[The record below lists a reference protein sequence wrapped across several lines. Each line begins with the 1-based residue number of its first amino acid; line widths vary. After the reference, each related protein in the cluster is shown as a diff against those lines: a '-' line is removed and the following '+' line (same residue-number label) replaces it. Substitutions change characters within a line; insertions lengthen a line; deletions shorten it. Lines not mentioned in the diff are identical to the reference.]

1 MWMRVPWLPGSG
13 RQVAVGVGVLLA
25 GAIVLGISATADG
38 ELAKFTGA
46 FGNTA
51 PLVLLAVLAQL
62 QPVWPSLKA
71 LVWLMFALLLMVGL
85 ALVVAATLMPLDPGG
100 TGKLPPEA
108 GWRVGVAL
116 AVAGVSLAGS
126 LGLLIGGAWAK
137 LAKWLGGSV
146 DPHDFRHAQAMVG
159 LVAASTLAFVPMIAL
174 GGEAPALQMAEID
187 PEFFGR
193 DRTSNGQLL
202 DLVYDLAWTIPLA
215 LLLVG
220 VPLRR
225 TFRQALDRL
234 GVRALGWRG
243 LLVGVLAAGV
253 LWIVG
258 TGLDYVT
265 YTVWGLADW
274 PRTDPELVDRL
285 MGVAMSP
292 VGAVVA
298 AVAAG
303 LGEEVLMRGVLQPRF
318 GWLLPNLAFVA
329 AHAFQYNLDALI
341 GVFVLGAVLAAVRN
355 RWSTSEAIVAHTL
368 YDLVLFL
375 GFSIDLG

>member
-1 MWMRVPWLPGSG
+1 MLAPWLPGSG
-13 RQVAVGVGVLLA
+13 RQVAIGVGILLA
-25 GAIVLGISATADG
+25 GAIVLSISATADG

-46 FGNTA
+46 FANVA

-62 QPVWPSLKA
+62 QPFWPSLKA
-71 LVWLMFALLLMVGL
+71 LTWLVFGLLLMVGL
-85 ALVVAATLMPLDPGG
+85 GLVVAATLMPLDPGG
-100 TGKLPPEA
+100 TGELPLEA

-126 LGLLIGGAWAK
+126 LGLLIDGNWAR
-137 LAKWLGGSV
+137 LAKRLGGSV

-159 LVAASTLAFVPMIAL
+159 LVAASTLAYVPMIAL
-174 GGEAPALQMAEID
+174 GGDAPALQMAEID

-215 LLLVG
+215 MLLVG
-220 VPLRR
+220 VPLLR
-225 TFRQALDRL
+225 TFRLALARL
-234 GVRALGWRG
+234 GVRPLGWRG
-243 LLVGVLAAGV
+243 LLVGVAAAGV
-253 LWIVG
+253 LWVVG
-258 TGLDYVT
+258 TGLDYLT
-265 YTVWGLADW
+265 YTVWNRAGW
-274 PRTDPELVDRL
+274 PTTDPELVDRL
-285 MGVAMSP
+285 MGAALSP

-303 LGEEVLMRGVLQPRF
+303 LGEELMMRGVLQARF
-318 GWLLPNLAFVA
+318 GWLLPNLAFTA

-341 GVFVLGAVLAAVRN
+341 GVFVLGALLAAVRA

-368 YDLVLFL
+368 YDLALFL
-375 GFSIDLG
+375 GFTIDLG